1 MFLSWQSDYGT
12 STAFLTVI
20 FSAFSAESYLL
31 PVISLTDLPKK
42 KISAR
47 RHNIEVQK
55 RTNATKI
62 LDWLCEIWFR
72 TILNLFLLPSTI
84 NGQVYRNASMFVLC
98 TSERH

>member
-12 STAFLTVI
+12 STMFLTVI
-20 FSAFSAESYLL
+20 FPAFSAESYLL
-31 PVISLTDLPKK
+31 PAIALIDLSK

-62 LDWLCEIWFR
+62 LDWLCETLVP
-72 TILNLFLLPSTI
+72 TILDLSLLRSTI
-84 NGQVYRNASMFVLC
+84 NGQVYRNASMLVLC